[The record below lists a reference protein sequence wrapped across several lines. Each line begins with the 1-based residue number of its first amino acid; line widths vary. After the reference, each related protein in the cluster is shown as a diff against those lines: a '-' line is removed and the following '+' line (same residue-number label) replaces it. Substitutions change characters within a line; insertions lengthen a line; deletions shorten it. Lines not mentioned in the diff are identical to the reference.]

1 MILLGISIL
10 TIGFPQKTKRTN
22 YWYLETFCL
31 FLDRYYIMIIID
43 ATKYGSIDQ
52 ALKVYKNKVTKT
64 KLINQLRERQAY
76 VKPSVVRRKEVLGA
90 IYKQKAIDSSNE

>member
-1 MILLGISIL
+1 
-10 TIGFPQKTKRTN
+10 
-22 YWYLETFCL
+22 
-31 FLDRYYIMIIID
+31 MIIID

-76 VKPSVVRRKEVLGA
+76 VKPSVTRRKEILGA
-90 IYKQKAIDSSNE
+90 IYKQKAIDSLDG